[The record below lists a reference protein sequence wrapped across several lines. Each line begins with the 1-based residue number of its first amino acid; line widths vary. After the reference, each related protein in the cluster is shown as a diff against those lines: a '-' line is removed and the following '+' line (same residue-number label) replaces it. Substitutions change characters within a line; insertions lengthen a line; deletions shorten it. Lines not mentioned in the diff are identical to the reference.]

1 MADTNLVNIVKEHLN
16 ITWCDAETDAHVI
29 SIINNAKI
37 TICNKL
43 GLENDFNFSNPSQEQ
58 ALFLNYILYFWNNAT
73 SDFDYNYRN
82 EIMQL
87 RRKREVE
94 EYAERQES

>member
-1 MADTNLVNIVKEHLN
+1 MADTNLMNIVKEHLN
-16 ITWCDAETDAHVI
+16 ITWEDAETDSHVI
-29 SIINNAKI
+29 NIVNNAKI

-43 GLENDFNFSNPSQEQ
+43 GLENDFNFSEPSQEQ

-94 EYAERQES
+94 EYAEKQ